1 MRNLGI
7 VIILF
12 FSMSAV
18 AQKKSVIKLKNGSE
32 IKGQILDTNEK
43 QTKIQ
48 TKDGSV
54 FVFKSEEIAGI
65 EESILK
71 VSGKGVYT
79 RASLGM
85 LGGEQ
90 FSPSFQLANGYSFN
104 PNWDVGLVFGAEKVA
119 FNWYVPIM
127 ANGRYNI
134 LKRINTPFLDVS
146 AGYQMPMQNWEN
158 DKGGFTGG
166 ASVGFTRFLGNRI
179 GLSTSLG
186 YRYGYLVE
194 NNGWWDDFVTIRQ
207 INRFDLRFAI
217 TFK

>member
-1 MRNLGI
+1 MLC
-7 VIILF
+7 
-12 FSMSAV
+12 FSVVAH

-32 IKGQILDTNEK
+32 IKGHIIDTNENE
-43 QTKIQ
+43 TKIE

-65 EESILK
+65 EESLLK

-104 PNWDVGLVFGAEKVA
+104 ANWDLGLLLGAEKVVGS
-119 FNWYVPIM
+119 WYVPVM
-127 ANGRYNI
+127 VNGRYNL
-134 LKRINTPFLDVS
+134 LKRPNTPFLDIS
-146 AGYQMPMQNWEN
+146 AGYQMPLQNWEN

-166 ASVGFTRFLGNRI
+166 ASLGFSRLVGDRI

-194 NNGWWDDFVTIRQ
+194 NSNWWDDFVTIRQ

>member
-1 MRNLGI
+1 MKKLL
-7 VIILF
+7 ILSALC
-12 FSMSAV
+12 FSVAV
-18 AQKKSVIKLKNGSE
+18 HAQKKSVVTLKNGSE
-32 IKGQILDTNEK
+32 IRGQIISTNETD
-43 QTKIQ
+43 TKIE

-65 EESILK
+65 EESLLK

-104 PNWDVGLVFGAEKVA
+104 ENWDLGLVLGAEKIA
-119 FNWYVPIM
+119 WQWYVPVM
-127 ANGRYNI
+127 ANGRFNI
-134 LKRINTPFLDVS
+134 LKRPNTPFVDVS
-146 AGYQMPMQNWEN
+146 AGYQMPLQNWDN

-166 ASVGFTRFLGNRI
+166 ASIGFTRFVSNRI

-194 NNGWWDDFVTIRQ
+194 NNGWWDDFTTIRQ

-217 TFK
+217 SFK